1 MRHTTILL
9 TAFLAVGC
17 DGREEVGNDDT
28 LAVTDTTLSPTST
41 PASATMRDS
50 TGRELGQLML
60 SEADSG
66 ILVSGRLTGLAQ
78 GERGI
83 HIHMVGNC
91 SPTFEAAGEH
101 WNPEARQH
109 GTDNAAG
116 PHRGDLLNLQT
127 QSDSVSSVQSTT
139 RGGRL
144 EDLFDG
150 DGAAVVVHANADD
163 YRTDPDGGSGAR
175 IACGVV
181 MR

>member
-1 MRHTTILL
+1 
-9 TAFLAVGC
+9 
-17 DGREEVGNDDT
+17 
-28 LAVTDTTLSPTST
+28 
-41 PASATMRDS
+41 
-50 TGRELGQLML
+50 
-60 SEADSG
+60 
-66 ILVSGRLTGLAQ
+66 
-78 GERGI
+78 
-83 HIHMVGNC
+83 MVGNC
-91 SPTFEAAGEH
+91 SPTFDAAGEH

-181 MR
+181 NKG